1 MGIFIKRIALA
12 LTLLLTTL
20 TPAHAE
26 PEPSIAV
33 IDVGFNG
40 SQYADSVVAEYC
52 YVEYFT
58 CPNGKS
64 TMEGTGAAAFTAIK
78 SDSLNH
84 GTQMLSVIKAVN
96 PSAKLV
102 LIRIT
107 GTTAD
112 GLQMIYSN
120 KAVKVGLDWIVANR
134 TKYNISAVNVSQ
146 GGIFAGCQVPAG
158 TADAVAALKAAN
170 VPVIAATGNNSN
182 RTAIN
187 SIACLPDVVSVGAT
201 DNPDPG
207 ITGKAYD
214 KTAKPYIARYS
225 NGNSTVDFYLNGRW
239 YVKNYNGTTKF
250 MAGTSNATA
259 SLSGW
264 WLLNR
269 KSSFDETYQWLVS
282 SSTTASNEWL
292 TGKYITLP

>member
-1 MGIFIKRIALA
+1 MGIFIKRTALA
-12 LTLLLTTL
+12 LTLLFTSVV
-20 TPAHAE
+20 PVHAE
-26 PEPSIAV
+26 PAPSIAV
-33 IDVGFNG
+33 IDVGFN
-40 SQYADSVVAEYC
+40 SSLYSDSVVAEYC
-52 YVEYFT
+52 WVEFNS
-58 CPNGKS
+58 CPNGKPS
-64 TMEGTGAAAFTAIK
+64 MEGAGASSITTLK

-107 GTTAD
+107 GATAD
-112 GLQMIYSN
+112 GLQLLYTN
-120 KAVKVGLDWIVANR
+120 KAVKAGLDWVVANR
-134 TKYNISAVNVSQ
+134 TKYNISVVSVSQ
-146 GGIFAGCQVPAG
+146 GGVFAGCQVPAG
-158 TADAVAALKAAN
+158 TADVVASLKAVN

-182 RTAIN
+182 RKDIN
-187 SIACLPDVVSVGAT
+187 SIACLPDVVAVGAT

-207 ITGKAYD
+207 VTGKAYD
-214 KTAKPYIARYS
+214 KNAKPYIARYS
-225 NGNSTVDFYLNGRW
+225 NGNALVDFYLNGRW

-250 MAGTSNATA
+250 MAGTSTATA

-264 WLLNR
+264 WLLNN
-269 KSSFDETYQWLVS
+269 KATFDETYSWLVT